1 MAKSVKKAPRKVT
14 RKTAKKA
21 AKRPVKKAAKKVAK
35 KAVRKVVKKTPKK
48 AVRKATPKPGPVKL
62 SGKRF
67 LVIYHAPVEASQQ
80 MESATPEQQAE
91 GMAMWMDWANKV
103 GERLVDMGAPLMNGR
118 RINSQRE
125 MEASTKDV
133 TGYSVIVAEDLDH
146 LLQLLESNPHIS
158 GWHPE
163 ATVEVHET
171 MILPGM

>member
-1 MAKSVKKAPRKVT
+1 MAKSVKKVS
-14 RKTAKKA
+14 KKSS
-21 AKRPVKKAAKKVAK
+21 KKPVKKAAKKVAK
-35 KAVRKVVKKTPKK
+35 KPVKKAAKK
-48 AVRKATPKPGPVKL
+48 PLKKPVRKAAPKPAPVRL

-67 LVIYHAPVEASQQ
+67 LVIYHAPIEASQQ
-80 MESATPEQQAE
+80 MEGASSEQQAE

-163 ATVEVHET
+163 ATVEVHESV
-171 MILPGM
+171 IFPGM